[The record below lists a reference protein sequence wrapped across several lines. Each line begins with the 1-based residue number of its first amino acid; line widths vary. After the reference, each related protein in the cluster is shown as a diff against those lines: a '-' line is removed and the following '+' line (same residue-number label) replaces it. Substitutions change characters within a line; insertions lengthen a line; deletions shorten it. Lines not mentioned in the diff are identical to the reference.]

1 MILDSLRK
9 REIRSAARVVN
20 ADERRRED
28 DRGGPGEDGARGLAV
43 RQISRKMYGRNTSRL
58 SSSFVTSRKR
68 SVAAIDDSSE
78 LPSCGV

>member
-1 MILDSLRK
+1 MVLHRF
-9 REIRSAARVVN
+9 REIEVRTAAFVVN
-20 ADERRRED
+20 VDERRREECS
-28 DRGGPGEDGARGLAV
+28 GGPDEDGARVLAV
-43 RQISRKMYGRNTSRL
+43 RQISRKMYGRSTSRF